1 MIRDLAT
8 LIHFFISQLGE
19 RTYQSLPSC
28 FSHPFVSVLTF
39 QIETHQHRLLST
51 NLQLCER
58 KGLMLRLGLFAIP
71 SFAILLG
78 LLIWITL
85 ALAVE
90 SSMSTVSK
98 YLLVVQHILNK
109 PIVPIQVSIWH
120 FRTSLSMAVWQTQC
134 AYIPREKAAK
144 NIDSPN
150 SIALSGIPRFVHT
163 IAISK
168 ARYGTATISIHSHL
182 FRADSQ
188 LSEACYI

>member
-1 MIRDLAT
+1 
-8 LIHFFISQLGE
+8 
-19 RTYQSLPSC
+19 
-28 FSHPFVSVLTF
+28 
-39 QIETHQHRLLST
+39 
-51 NLQLCER
+51 
-58 KGLMLRLGLFAIP
+58 MLRLGLFAIP

-150 SIALSGIPRFVHT
+150 SHCLEFH
-163 IAISK
+163 
-168 ARYGTATISIHSHL
+168 
-182 FRADSQ
+182 DSYTRSRLAKQDMAQQ
-188 LSEACYI
+188 LSVYTRIFFVRIPSLAKLATYDSNQQASKKQNHTFFSITTSDIYLSLNRTDLSRISVLYG